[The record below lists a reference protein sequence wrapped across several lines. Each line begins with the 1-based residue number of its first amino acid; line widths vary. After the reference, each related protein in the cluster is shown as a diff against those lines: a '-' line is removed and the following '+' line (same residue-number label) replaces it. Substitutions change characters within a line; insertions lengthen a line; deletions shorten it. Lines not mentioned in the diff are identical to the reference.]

1 MREVVNDS
9 VFDALGDDVDSV
21 EMVIEPV
28 KVGSTDKLRVKDP
41 LEEGEK
47 EVSGV

>member
-1 MREVVNDS
+1 MNDS
-9 VFDALGDDVDSV
+9 VLGALGDDVDCV
-21 EMVIEPV
+21 EMVIAPV
-28 KVGSTDKLRVKDP
+28 KVGSTDTLRVKDP